1 MQEAWKAS
9 NSKETSPQHKKIH
22 VRFHQVHIRIFHFE
36 NNGNFDRSLSLK
48 GDENFP
54 HETVCSIIVNNN
66 VAFNSTERNIISNIH
81 SSNYGFE
88 SLGYLYIW
96 PAKECAIKWNI
107 CQNIT
112 WRRERGKKYQFTI
125 QWMNGLSPQRKA
137 MNKLHWG
144 GFHEKSTHSHTCVYL
159 YWLYAVVASDLSNS
173 INTDSDSM
181 NKYLICKNSVQTE
194 IKICRINARNC

>member
-9 NSKETSPQHKKIH
+9 NSKETTTQHKKH
-22 VRFHQVHIRIFHFE
+22 ARFHQVHIRIFHFE

-88 SLGYLYIW
+88 SLGYLYIGLRKNA
-96 PAKECAIKWNI
+96 PSNETYARIL
-107 CQNIT
+107 
-112 WRRERGKKYQFTI
+112 RGGESEEKKYQFTI
-125 QWMNGLSPQRKA
+125 QWMNGLSQQRKA

-159 YWLYAVVASDLSNS
+159 YWLYAVVASEWLVKFN
-173 INTDSDSM
+173 
-181 NKYLICKNSVQTE
+181 
-194 IKICRINARNC
+194 